1 MTTNTGSVSNSSILL
16 EFKDVSFSYNKG
28 WGISSLSWRIN
39 KGEFQTFVGRSG
51 CGKST
56 FLELASGLSH
66 PQSGVVEY
74 HGESLKK
81 PISDIGFV
89 FQTPTLLD
97 WMDVMDNILLPKKLK
112 SSVADRDEH
121 QVRELLA
128 DLGIESCQHAYPWQ
142 LSGGQ
147 QSRVA
152 IARALINQPN
162 ILMMDEPF
170 AALDSITR
178 EEIQELLIKI
188 CRTHHIAVIF
198 VTHDVQEA
206 VFLSDRV
213 CLMSYGKI
221 DESFQINL
229 PKTRVSG
236 LRYEQN
242 FIDQVSDIKKSLMGK
257 EFDKHVS

>member
-1 MTTNTGSVSNSSILL
+1 MTNHTESFSNSSILL
-16 EFKDVSFSYNKG
+16 EFKNVSFSYQKG
-28 WGISSLSWRIN
+28 WGISSLSWHIN

-56 FLELASGLSH
+56 FLELASGLCL
-66 PQSGVVEY
+66 PQRGVVEY

-89 FQTPTLLD
+89 FQAPTLLD
-97 WMDVMDNILLPKKLK
+97 WLDVMDNILLPKKLK
-112 SSVADRDEH
+112 SSYTDHDKN
-121 QVRELLA
+121 QVRELLV
-128 DLGIESCQHAYPWQ
+128 DLGIENCRHAYPWQ

-178 EEIQELLIKI
+178 EEHQELLIKI
-188 CRTHHIAVIF
+188 CRAHHIAVIF

-213 CLMSYGKI
+213 CLMSQGKI
-221 DESFQINL
+221 EESFQIAL
-229 PKTRVSG
+229 PQMRVSD
-236 LRYEQN
+236 LRYEQK
-242 FIDQVSDIKKSLMGK
+242 FMDQVADIKKSLMGK
-257 EFDKHVS
+257 EFNKHVS

>member
-1 MTTNTGSVSNSSILL
+1 MTTYTDSISNSSILL
-16 EFKDVSFSYNKG
+16 EFKDVSFSYKEG
-28 WGISSLSWRIN
+28 WGISSLSWHIN

-56 FLELASGLSH
+56 FLELASGLSL
-66 PQSGVVEY
+66 PQLGVVEY
-74 HGESLKK
+74 HGESLNR
-81 PISDIGFV
+81 PMQDIGFV
-89 FQTPTLLD
+89 FQSPTLLD

-112 SSVADRDEH
+112 SSFNERDET

-128 DLGIESCQHAYPWQ
+128 DLGIENCQHAYPWQ

-178 EEIQELLIKI
+178 EEHQELLMKI
-188 CRTHHIAVIF
+188 CRAHHIAVIF

-213 CLMSYGKI
+213 CLMSNGKI
-221 DESFQINL
+221 VDSFQINL
-229 PKTRVSG
+229 PKMRVTS
-236 LRYEQN
+236 LRYEQIFMN
-242 FIDQVSDIKKSLMGK
+242 QVADIKKSLLGN